1 MTTTYRENTEQLVTT
16 LETAMDTLFKAE
28 GLPSILFSYGGETYE
43 LRDRETR
50 MYVIGAIQ
58 RDYYSEHGE
67 FNQQKIS
74 AWEAKGCSGER
85 PAMTPADSALMDR
98 LTDLALYEEITDP
111 NPYKVSHTEY
121 PFMSERQLGLRRD
134 RETSDT
140 AAQSTG
146 VDGKDYRRPTKR
158 KRSSYEHWRVDQGA
172 KIRNEARQAQYERDT
187 NPSEVVT
194 YNLYE
199 NGGELTEPFVNC
211 VGIGKRWANEM
222 GAMNETE
229 IVREETEESVE
240 LLAAA

>member
-1 MTTTYRENTEQLVTT
+1 MTTTYREVTEQLVTA
-16 LETAMDTLFKAE
+16 LEGAMETLFKADSA
-28 GLPSILFSYGGETYE
+28 PPILFEFGGRTQD

-50 MYVIGAIQ
+50 MYVIAAVQ

-67 FNQQKIS
+67 FNQRKIS
-74 AWEAKGCSGER
+74 EWEAKGCPGER

-134 RETSDT
+134 RETSDA

-172 KIRNEARQAQYERDT
+172 KIRNEARQAQYVRDT
-187 NPSEVVT
+187 EPSAIKT

-211 VGIGKRWANEM
+211 VGIGKRWASEM
-222 GAMNETE
+222 GAVNEIEVVTE
-229 IVREETEESVE
+229 VIYEEK
-240 LLAAA
+240 AAA